1 MRFCYF
7 LDERFVTEQ
16 SPRWRFIK
24 SALNDI
30 DDQLKKLGS
39 RLHVLSGQPSEELP
53 RIFAEWH
60 VVRLGFSSHP
70 GCGEMRLRDRAIVS
84 LALRHG
90 VEVVYREAAHCLF
103 TPRAV
108 IKAAGGM
115 PPLTF
120 KRYLTIAANLPQPTV
135 PLPVPESD
143 IVMTSVSDDHD
154 EIPCNEILLKKDG
167 TEFPWHG
174 GETEAR
180 LRFNQALKIWRET
193 KSKSPDLRQLTPYI
207 IQGCLSIRQ
216 IFHDLNRT
224 YNEIHGEKPDLKL
237 HMASLHRDFLYCLSS
252 VPETEELKLEI
263 PFDRDEKITNAWLTG
278 RTGFPWVDAVVRQ
291 MRQEGWVAPILR
303 QSALWFLT
311 RGLLW
316 QSPDVGIEFLSEH
329 CLFDLPL
336 ARGFTNWAAGVGAWV
351 ESELPHKCPKVDPNY
366 IRKWVPEVQHLTDA
380 QIAEPWTTNEMP
392 ADYRQLVPHKQAHR
406 QAQAKYADSLKW
418 SSNKLLSK
426 LDQLGRNGKRVQPI
440 VLEPSPWEMVQPC
453 PTSYLNHA
461 VTGLSGDITQQSFVQ
476 YIHKT
481 QQVIDE
487 SLFSPISHP
496 ALAYNCDSLTC
507 PPDNRASVYQTI
519 YHFIFRIGIPS
530 NPK

>member
-1 MRFCYF
+1 M
-7 LDERFVTEQ
+7 DERFVSES
-16 SPRWRFIK
+16 SPRWKFIK

-90 VEVVYREAAHCLF
+90 VEVVYREAPHCLF

-120 KRYLTIAANLPQPTV
+120 KRYLGTISSLTLPTV
-135 PLPVPESD
+135 PIPVPESD

-154 EIPCNEILLKKDG
+154 EIPCNEILLKKDDD
-167 TEFPWHG
+167 EFPWHG

-180 LRFNQALKIWRET
+180 TRFHQALKQWKES
-193 KSKSPDLRQLTPYI
+193 KNKSPDLRQITPYI
-207 IQGCLSIRQ
+207 IQGCMSIRQ
-216 IFHDLNRT
+216 VYHDLNRT
-224 YNEIHGEKPDLKL
+224 YNEIHGSKADLKL
-237 HMASLHRDFLYCLSS
+237 HMAALHRDFLYCLSS
-252 VPETEELKLEI
+252 VPVTEELKLEI
-263 PFDRDEKITNAWLTG
+263 PFDKNEKLTKAWLTG
-278 RTGFPWVDAVVRQ
+278 QTGYPWVDAVVRQ
-291 MRQEGWVAPILR
+291 MRTEGWVAPLLR

-311 RGLLW
+311 RGVLW
-316 QSPDVGIEFLSEH
+316 QAPEIGIEFLSEH

-336 ARGFTNWAAGVGAWV
+336 ARGFTNWAAGIGAWV
-351 ESELPHKCPKVDPNY
+351 ESEVPHKCPKVDPNY
-366 IRKWVPEVQHLTDA
+366 IRKWVPEVRELPDE
-380 QIAEPWTTNEMP
+380 QIAEPWTGKMP
-392 ADYRQLVPHKQAHR
+392 SDYAPQILPHRQSHR
-406 QAQAKYADSLKW
+406 QAQAKYSDSLKW
-418 SSNKLLSK
+418 SSNKLLSR

-453 PTSYLNHA
+453 PTTFLNHA
-461 VTGLSGDITQQSFVQ
+461 VTGLTGDITQQTFVQ
-476 YIHKT
+476 YIQKS
-481 QQVIDE
+481 QQVNFE
-487 SLFSPISHP
+487 MLQ
-496 ALAYNCDSLTC
+496 NC
-507 PPDNRASVYQTI
+507 
-519 YHFIFRIGIPS
+519 
-530 NPK
+530 